1 MALPKSISGE
11 FAMSAEGSDVF
22 ADDSG
27 LDAANDPSMGASV
40 KPDLLQTVQ
49 RQVADP
55 GQDAANQ
62 PSFTATQAK
71 AAQQYQDLTSK
82 GPGGMGGA
90 LSAGSSAQAG
100 GARQESAQ
108 KAATKLASEAAKLQK
123 VAAGA
128 DQPQAKQD
136 AGPGGKV
143 AGVAIGQG
151 LNMALAA
158 GATVVAGPA
167 VGAAVATAGLA
178 YDVAKVFSG
187 QSDGPSYFASKDSKG
202 QTVGYGAS
210 SSSSPQTESAP
221 GQNSTS
227 NNFNRFMSRVPG
239 ERTIDG
245 GSIETASDGL
255 RGIEKAPKLDMK
267 PLETTPAAKA
277 LAGIFRN
284 GRDAAGGSEGPS
296 ADKEGLD
303 FKPMEMKPNPG
314 VFQAAAPKP
323 FFG

>member
-22 ADDSG
+22 AADSG
-27 LDAANDPSMGASV
+27 LDAANDPSMGATV
-40 KPDLLQTVQ
+40 KPDLLQTIQ
-49 RQVADP
+49 RQVVDP

-90 LSAGSSAQAG
+90 LSAGSSMQAG
-100 GARQESAQ
+100 AARQESAQ
-108 KAATKLASEAAKLQK
+108 KAATKLAGEATKLQK
-123 VAAGA
+123 IATGA
-128 DQPQAKQD
+128 DQPQAKPE
-136 AGPGGKV
+136 AGPGGKM

-151 LNMALAA
+151 LNMMAAA
-158 GATVVAGPA
+158 GATVIAGPA
-167 VGAAVATAGLA
+167 AGAAVATAGMA
-178 YDVAKVFSG
+178 YDVVKAFSG

-202 QTVGYGAS
+202 QTMGYGS
-210 SSSSPQTESAP
+210 SSSSAPQAEAAP
-221 GQNSTS
+221 AQNSVG
-227 NNFNRFMSRVPG
+227 NGFNRFMSRMPG
-239 ERTIDG
+239 ERSIDN

-267 PLETTPAAKA
+267 PLEMTPAAKA

-284 GRDAAGGSEGPS
+284 GREAAGGEGPN
-296 ADKEGLD
+296 ADKERLD
-303 FKPMEMKPNPG
+303 FKPMDMKPNPG